1 MDFSQ
6 YSQYYSD
13 NPSASFG
20 TIVSVVLILAGMW
33 KVFQK
38 AGIPGWHAIIPFL
51 NVYDLCRIGSTKN
64 VILRTVIC
72 CLLPILL
79 IVTYIRISK
88 SFGHGGLF
96 GIGMFFLGWIFF
108 PILGFG
114 SSQYLG
120 PRG

>member
-1 MDFSQ
+1 MDYSQ
-6 YSQYYSD
+6 YSEYYSE
-13 NPSASFG
+13 NPSLSVG

-33 KVFQK
+33 KMFQK

-51 NVYDLCRIGSTKN
+51 NVYDLCRIGSARN
-64 VILRTVIC
+64 LILRTIIC
-72 CLLPILL
+72 CIFPIAL
-79 IVTYIRISK
+79 IVTYVRISK
-88 SFGHGGLF
+88 SFGHGILF

-114 SSQYLG
+114 GSRYLG